1 MARLV
6 AAAAVALALAST
18 ADAKGY
24 YSASYGRTYY
34 SGYTCAPVLS
44 RPAALTLFCARARR

>member
-6 AAAAVALALAST
+6 AAAAVALALVST